1 MTYTDDAKGLQE
13 DLVRLR
19 RDLHRI
25 PEIGLELPRTQERVL
40 AALDGLPLEIS
51 TGRELNSVVAVLRGT
66 GPATQDAGGAE
77 GSGGVGGSDGS
88 GGSDGAA
95 RPAVLLRGDMDA
107 LPVVERTGLDFVA
120 DGPNMHACGHDLHT
134 AMLVGA
140 ARLLSARRDRL
151 AGDVVFMFQPG
162 EEGQDGAGHMIREG
176 VLDAAGPRVIG
187 AYGLHVMSNRL
198 PRGQFVSRAGTF
210 MAGAD
215 EIQVTVRGAGAHG
228 SLPHTGKDP
237 IPVACE
243 MVVALQSLVTRKF
256 DIFDPVVITVGAF
269 HAGTASNIIPDDATF
284 HVTMRSFSRDSRA
297 KLLIVVAELLNGL
310 AAAHGCGVDITY
322 KEQYPPTVNHAPE
335 VDFVEEVAREVY
347 GEERFERLPNPIPGA
362 EDFSHVLEAVPGA
375 YAFLGACPTDD
386 LEHAPSNHSPLA
398 AFDDSVLGDGAAL
411 LAELADRRLVRG

>member
-25 PEIGLELPRTQERVL
+25 PEIGLDLPRTQERVL
-40 AALDGLPLEIS
+40 AALDGLPLEIT
-51 TGRELNSVVAVLRGT
+51 TGRELNSVVAVLRGAKP
-66 GPATQDAGGAE
+66 GP
-77 GSGGVGGSDGS
+77 GSGPDSAP
-88 GGSDGAA
+88 DGAP

-107 LPVVERTGLDFVA
+107 LPVVERTGHDFVA
-120 DGPNMHACGHDLHT
+120 EGPNMHACGHDLHT

-140 ARLLSARRDRL
+140 AHLLAARREQL
-151 AGDVVFMFQPG
+151 PGDVVFMFQPG

-187 AYGLHVMSNRL
+187 AYGLHVLSNRVA
-198 PRGQFVSRAGTF
+198 RGTFVSRAGTF

-243 MVVALQSLVTRKF
+243 MVVALQTLVTRKF

-284 HVTMRSFSRDSRA
+284 HVTMRSFSRESRA
-297 KLLIVVAELLNGL
+297 KMLDAVVDLLNGL
-310 AAAHGCGVDITY
+310 AAAHGCAVDILY

-335 VDFVEEVAREVY
+335 VDFLEEVTREVY
-347 GEERFERLPNPIPGA
+347 GEERFERLPNPVPGA
-362 EDFSHVLEAVPGA
+362 EDFSRVLEQVPGT
-375 YAFLGACPTDD
+375 YAFLGACPSDD
-386 LEHAPSNHSPLA
+386 LDTAPSNHSPLA
-398 AFDDSVLGDGAAL
+398 DFDDSVLGDGAAL
-411 LAELADRRLVRG
+411 LAELADRRLARG

>member
-25 PEIGLELPRTQERVL
+25 PEIGLNLPRTQERVL
-40 AALDGLPLEIS
+40 AALDGLPLEITLGS
-51 TGRELNSVVAVLRGT
+51 ELNSVTAVLRGT
-66 GPATQDAGGAE
+66 GPAAGGEGSARAE
-77 GSGGVGGSDGS
+77 GS
-88 GGSDGAA
+88 AQ
-95 RPAVLLRGDMDA
+95 PQKQAVLLRGDMDA
-107 LPVVERTGLDFVA
+107 LPVVEKTGRDFA
-120 DGPNMHACGHDLHT
+120 AAGPNMHACGHDLHT

-140 ARLLSARRDRL
+140 ARLLSGRRDRL

-162 EEGQDGAGHMIREG
+162 EEGDDGAGHMIREG

-187 AYGLHVMSNRL
+187 AYGLHVMSDRL

-215 EIQVTVRGAGAHG
+215 EIAVTVRGAGAHG

-243 MVVALQSLVTRKF
+243 MVVALQSMVTRKF

-269 HAGTASNIIPDDATF
+269 QAGTAANIIPDDATF
-284 HVTMRSFSRDSRA
+284 QVTMRSFSRESRA
-297 KLLIVVAELLNGL
+297 RMLDVVVDLFNGL
-310 AAAHGCGVDITY
+310 AAAYGCGVDITY

-335 VDFVEEVAREVY
+335 VDFLEEVTREVH
-347 GEERFERLPNPIPGA
+347 GEERFARIPNPVPGA
-362 EDFSHVLEAVPGA
+362 EDFSRVLEEVSGT
-375 YAFLGACPTDD
+375 YAFLGACTVEDF
-386 LEHAPSNHSPLA
+386 ASSPSNHSPLA
-398 AFDDSVLGDGAAL
+398 DFDDAVLGDGAAL
-411 LAELADRRLVRG
+411 LAELADRRLARG

>member
-25 PEIGLELPRTQERVL
+25 PELGLDLPRTQERVL
-40 AALDGLPLEIS
+40 AALDGLPLEITLGS
-51 TGRELNSVVAVLRGT
+51 ELNSVTAVLRGT
-66 GPATQDAGGAE
+66 GPAPGGGA
-77 GSGGVGGSDGS
+77 
-88 GGSDGAA
+88 
-95 RPAVLLRGDMDA
+95 RQAVLLRGDMDA
-107 LPVVERTGLDFVA
+107 LPVVEKTGRDFAA

-140 ARLLSARRDRL
+140 ARLLSGHRDRL

-162 EEGQDGAGHMIREG
+162 EEGNDGAGHMIREG

-187 AYGLHVMSNRL
+187 AYGLHVMSDRL
-198 PRGQFVSRAGTF
+198 PRGHVVSRAGTF

-228 SLPHTGKDP
+228 SRPHTGRDP

-284 HVTMRSFSRDSRA
+284 HVTMRSFSRESRA
-297 KLLIVVAELLNGL
+297 RLLDTVVDLLNGL
-310 AAAHGCGVDITY
+310 ASAYGLTVDITY

-335 VDFVEEVAREVY
+335 VDFLEEVVREVH
-347 GEERFERLPNPIPGA
+347 GEERFSRIPNPNPGA
-362 EDFSHVLEAVPGA
+362 EDFSRVLEEVPGT
-375 YAFLGACPTDD
+375 YAFLGACTAEDFAG
-386 LEHAPSNHSPLA
+386 APSNHSPLA
-398 AFDDSVLGDGAAL
+398 DFDDSVLGDGAAL
-411 LAELADRRLVRG
+411 LAELADRRLARG

>member
-13 DLVRLR
+13 DLVHLR

-25 PEIGLELPRTQERVL
+25 PEIGLDLPRTQERVL
-40 AALDGLPLEIS
+40 AALDGLPLEVR

-66 GPATQDAGGAE
+66 GPAAGA
-77 GSGGVGGSDGS
+77 D
-88 GGSDGAA
+88 A

-107 LPVVERTGLDFVA
+107 LPVVERTGRDFVA

-140 ARLLSARRDRL
+140 ARLLSAHRDRL

-187 AYGLHVMSNRL
+187 AYGLHVMSSRV
-198 PRGQFVSRAGTF
+198 PRGQFVSRPGTF

-215 EIQVTVRGAGAHG
+215 EIAVTVRGAGAHG

-284 HVTMRSFSRDSRA
+284 HVTMRSFSRESRS
-297 KLLIVVAELLNGL
+297 KMLDVVVELLNGL
-310 AAAHGCGVDITY
+310 AAAYGCTVDITY
-322 KEQYPPTVNHAPE
+322 KEQYPPTVNHASE
-335 VDFVEEVAREVY
+335 VDFLEEVAKELY
-347 GEERFERLPNPIPGA
+347 GEERFERLPNPVPGA
-362 EDFSHVLEAVPGA
+362 EDFSRVLEEVPGT
-375 YAFLGACPTDD
+375 YAFLGACTSDD
-386 LEHAPSNHSPLA
+386 LERAPSNHSPLA
-398 AFDDSVLGDGAAL
+398 DFDDSVLGDGAAL
-411 LAELADRRLVRG
+411 LAELADRRLARG